1 VTEESVRVRVRG
13 AADAAGRTR
22 RELAAAVG
30 IDETK
35 LSKSL
40 TGRRRFTPEELDA
53 IADCTGVDLAWL
65 LRGDGAAPVTAP
77 TDVIEP
83 ASTDPDDTRKRI
95 LDAAW
100 TLIATRG
107 YHRVRIA
114 DVAEAAGTSSAS
126 VHYYF
131 EDKDTLLDRALRH
144 NVELAYDRQSADLPG
159 VADPRDRLLRLLDI
173 QMPEGPVLEQEWSIW
188 MQVWSEAAL
197 DTAQRDLYARAQ
209 DRWFRTVLM
218 TLTEGARRGVFR
230 EGDQAIRA
238 HQLTALVDGLGIG
251 VMTGTST
258 PARMRAALHDFVDT
272 TIARRDPR

>member
-1 VTEESVRVRVRG
+1 MRVRR
-13 AADAAGRTR
+13 AADHAGRTR

-40 TGRRRFTPEELDA
+40 TGRRRFTPAELDA

-65 LRGDGAAPVTAP
+65 LRGDAETPAVTAG

-83 ASTDPDDTRKRI
+83 VPPDPDGTRKRV

-131 EDKDTLLDRALRH
+131 GDKDTLLDQALRH
-144 NVELAYDRQSADLPG
+144 NVELAYDRQSANLAAVPN
-159 VADPRDRLLRLLDI
+159 PRDRLLRLLDI
-173 QMPEGPVLEQEWSIW
+173 QMPEGPVLGQEWSIW

-197 DTAQRDLYARAQ
+197 DTARRGLYARAQ
-209 DRWFRTVLM
+209 DRWYRTVLM
-218 TLTEGARRGVFR
+218 TLTEGARQGAFR
-230 EGDQAIRA
+230 EGDQTIRA

-258 PARMRAALHDFVDT
+258 PAQMRAALHDFVDA

>member
-1 VTEESVRVRVRG
+1 MGDEEVRERVRR

-22 RELAAAVG
+22 RDLAAAVG

-40 TGRRRFTPEELDA
+40 AGRRRFTPAELDA
-53 IADCTGVDLAWL
+53 IADRTGVDLAWL
-65 LRGDGAAPVTAP
+65 LRGDGAPPVTAP

-83 ASTDPDDTRKRI
+83 ASPDPDDTRKRI

-114 DVAEAAGTSSAS
+114 DVADAAGTSSAS

-144 NVELAYDRQSADLPG
+144 NVELAYDRQSANLPP

-173 QMPEGPVLEQEWSIW
+173 QMPEGPVLGQEWSIW

-209 DRWFRTVLM
+209 DRWYRTVLM
-218 TLTEGARRGVFR
+218 TLTEGARQGAFR
-230 EGDQAIRA
+230 DGDQTIRA

-258 PARMRAALHDFVDT
+258 SAQMRAALHDFVDT
-272 TIARRDPR
+272 TIVRRDPR